1 MTELQKSLRERLEVD
16 ECHKTFS
23 ESHFFLNFKLKKK
36 FLRNLALKC
45 LEVRGKFY
53 FTVVLGPP
61 TWCHNIQKNGTHL
74 EDK

>member
-1 MTELQKSLRERLEVD
+1 LRERLEVD

-23 ESHFFLNFKLKKK
+23 ESHFFSK
-36 FLRNLALKC
+36 FQVEEKVFEKFALKC

-53 FTVVLGPP
+53 FTVVLGLQ